1 MRTID
6 LSPLYRT
13 AIGYDH
19 VSNLLENANRSDAKS
34 GGYPPYNI
42 EVIAPDQYQI
52 TLAVAGFDEDAL
64 DITSENNKLTISGTN
79 KDSGQQRNYLHQGIA
94 GREFKRAFE
103 LAEHVKVV
111 GADLKN
117 GLLKINLVKEIPEA
131 MKPRKISISNAQAKI
146 S

>member
-19 VSNLLENANRSDAKS
+19 VLNLLENANRSDSKS

-42 EVIAPDQYQI
+42 EVVAQDQYQI
-52 TLAVAGFDEDAL
+52 TLAVAGFDDASL
-64 DITSENNKLTISGTN
+64 DITSEHNKLTITGAN
-79 KDSGQQRNYLHQGIA
+79 KESSEKRNYLHQGIA
-94 GREFKRAFE
+94 AREFKRTFE
-103 LAEHVKVV
+103 LAEHVRVV
-111 GADLKN
+111 DADLKN

-131 MKPRKISISNAQAKI
+131 MKARRISIGNTVNNA
-146 S
+146 